1 MKEKFFE
8 RKEQVLDAAL
18 DELITKDYEKASL
31 NTIIKTAGISKG
43 TFYYHFEN
51 KEALYLYLLKTGM
64 EAKWKYIHTQT
75 MSHSEDYNS
84 LDIFDKFLYQAKM
97 GSGFASEYP
106 KYFKL
111 SQMFS
116 KEKNTPIYTK
126 AIAHLGGDSTSII
139 EAMILEAISKKEL
152 STDFDQTFI
161 VKLLSHMLMEFD
173 QVFHEDEDYEKDKA
187 LENLEQYVKFMK
199 YGLKNKNR

>member
-1 MKEKFFE
+1 MKKKFFE
-8 RKEQVLDAAL
+8 RKKQVLDAAL
-18 DELITKDYEKASL
+18 DELIINNYEKASL
-31 NTIIKTAGISKG
+31 NTIIKAAGISKG

-64 EAKWKYIHTQT
+64 EAKWKYIHAQT
-75 MSHSEDYNS
+75 MSHSEDFDQ

-106 KYFKL
+106 RYFKL

-116 KEKNTPIYTK
+116 KEKNNPIYTN

-139 EAMILEAISKKEL
+139 EAMIFEAISKKEL
-152 STDFDQTFI
+152 SSDFNQTFI

-173 QVFHEDEDYEKDKA
+173 QVFCEDEDFEKEKA
-187 LENLEQYVKFMK
+187 LENLEHYVEFMK
-199 YGLKNKNR
+199 YGLKNKYK